1 MGLFSSSS
9 SESKMDVLQ
18 REMCDFVDTVHD
30 DGRCL
35 GAVSTFD
42 TEVSVGEMHQKSS
55 SVESNLGSLSAGGGT
70 ALYDSIVA
78 VMANWQRERIEAGR
92 VDTPALLVTVT
103 DGMDNESEGTIDD
116 VREAI
121 ADTGFHPKNACYF
134 VLIGVGSDASENE
147 LRRICEG
154 GLGMYEHVTHVE
166 EVLRLVLAATLV
178 GVVKQ
183 ERYRKVE
190 EKANELSVTELRRE
204 LAAVGLRDLDYTLN
218 VDTSGS
224 MSDAA

>member
-1 MGLFSSSS
+1 
-9 SESKMDVLQ
+9 MDVLQ

-42 TEVSVGEMHQKSS
+42 TEVSVGEMNQQSS
-55 SVESNLGSLSAGGGT
+55 SVESTLRGLSTGGGT

-78 VMANWQRERIEAGR
+78 VMANWQRARIEANR
-92 VDTPALLVTVT
+92 VETPALLVTIT
-103 DGMDNESEGTIDD
+103 DGMDNESANSIED

-121 ADTGFHPKNACYF
+121 AGTGFHPKNRCYF
-134 VLIGVGSDASENE
+134 VLIGVGSDVSESE
-147 LRRICEG
+147 LRQICEG
-154 GLGMYEHVTHVE
+154 GLGMYEHVSHVE

-183 ERYRKVE
+183 ERYRKIE
-190 EKANELSVTELRRE
+190 ESADELSVTELRRE
-204 LAAVGLRDLDYTLN
+204 LAAVGVRKLDYTLN

>member
-9 SESKMDVLQ
+9 TESKMDVLQ
-18 REMCDFVDTVHD
+18 REMCDFVDTVHE

-42 TEVSVGEMHQKSS
+42 TEVSVGEMRQQSS
-55 SVESNLGSLSAGGGT
+55 SVESRVDSLTTGGGT
-70 ALYDSIVA
+70 ALYDSIIA
-78 VMANWQRERIEAGR
+78 VMANWQRARIEADR

-103 DGMDNESEGTIDD
+103 DGMDNESDGSIDD

-121 ADTGFHPKNACYF
+121 AGTGFHPKNACYF
-134 VLIGVGSDASENE
+134 VLIGVGGDASEDE
-147 LRRICEG
+147 LRQICAD
-154 GLGMYEHVTHVE
+154 GLGMYEHVSHVE

-178 GVVKQ
+178 GVVRR
-183 ERYRKVE
+183 ERYQKVE
-190 EKANELSVTELRRE
+190 QKADELSVTELRRE
-204 LAAVGLRDLDYTLN
+204 LAAVGLRGLDYTLN

-224 MSDAA
+224 MSDSA

>member
-9 SESKMDVLQ
+9 TESKMDVLQ
-18 REMCDFVDTVHD
+18 REMCDFVDTVHE

-35 GAVSTFD
+35 GTVSAFD
-42 TEVSVGEMHQKSS
+42 TEVSVGEMRQQSS
-55 SVESNLGSLSAGGGT
+55 SVESRLDSLSTGGGT
-70 ALYDSIVA
+70 ALYDSIIA
-78 VMANWQRERIEAGR
+78 VMANWQRARIEADR

-103 DGMDNESEGTIDD
+103 DGMDNESEGSIHD

-121 ADTGFHPKNACYF
+121 AGMGFHPKNACYF
-134 VLIGVGSDASENE
+134 VLIGVGSDASEDE
-147 LRRICEG
+147 LRQICAD
-154 GLGMYEHVTHVE
+154 GLGMYEHVSHVE

-178 GVVKQ
+178 GVVRR
-183 ERYRKVE
+183 ERYQKVE
-190 EKANELSVTELRRE
+190 QKADELSVTELRRE